1 MIASASFQIGLFLV
15 VLIALVK
22 PLGLYM
28 ARAADGE
35 APLLSRIGRPVEQ
48 LIYRAAGIDPH
59 AEMGWKTYAVAL
71 LLVNAVGL
79 LFLYALQRVQQWLP
93 LNPQALPAV
102 SPDSAFN
109 TAVSFVTNT
118 SWQGYSG
125 EATLSY
131 LSQMLGITVQSFLS
145 AASGIAVMFAL
156 MRGLARRGAQ
166 TVAICG

>member
-1 MIASASFQIGLFLV
+1 MIASAGFQIGLFLV

-28 ARAADGE
+28 ARAAEGK
-35 APLLSRIGRPVEQ
+35 PPWLSVIGRPVER
-48 LIYRAAGIDPH
+48 LIYRLAGIDPD
-59 AEMGWKTYAVAL
+59 AEMNWKTYAVAL
-71 LLVNAVGL
+71 LLVNAVGM

-118 SWQGYSG
+118 SWQGYAG
-125 EATLSY
+125 ETTLR
-131 LSQMLGITVQSFLS
+131 Q
-145 AASGIAVMFAL
+145 
-156 MRGLARRGAQ
+156 
-166 TVAICG
+166 C